1 MNQISA
7 FLIDIHQRSIYP
19 ARISYSERGIQIIE
33 PCDASLCKTYVLP
46 GFVDAHIHIESS
58 LMVPSQFARMAV
70 AHGTVATVSDP
81 HEIANVLGVKGVE
94 YMLDDASNVPFHFF
108 FGAPSCVPASVFETN
123 GATLGPAEVEYLLSK
138 DSIWYLAEVMNF
150 PGVIAV
156 DPDLMQKIAIAKRL
170 NKPVDGHAPALSG
183 EGLKKYIAAGITT
196 DHECFKLEE
205 ALEKLENGM
214 KIQIRE
220 GSAACN
226 FEALHSLIS
235 SHRASV
241 MLCSD
246 DKHPDS
252 LLDGHLNSIVK
263 RALLKGHNLFDC
275 LIAASKNTIE
285 HYSLPVGMLRTGD
298 SADFI
303 EIDSPENFLVLQ
315 TVIKG
320 KTVYNRGD
328 VLFDSPRTGSIN
340 EFLRYQIK
348 PEDIKVSFSGEQNI
362 PVIQAIDGQLI
373 TTKGLV
379 SPKVINNEIVS
390 DVSRDILKIVV
401 INRYHQAKPAVSFIQ
416 NFGLKKGAMAST
428 VAHDSHNLIAVGT
441 NDEDLLRV
449 IELVQNSKG
458 GLAATAHGIDELLP
472 LDVAGL
478 MSTLSADDVTDR
490 YIRLDHFVKHELG
503 SGLRAPFMTLSFMA
517 LLVIPSIKLSDKGL
531 FDGDS
536 FRFM

>member
-1 MNQISA
+1 
-7 FLIDIHQRSIYP
+7 
-19 ARISYSERGIQIIE
+19 
-33 PCDASLCKTYVLP
+33 
-46 GFVDAHIHIESS
+46 
-58 LMVPSQFARMAV
+58 
-70 AHGTVATVSDP
+70 
-81 HEIANVLGVKGVE
+81 
-94 YMLDDASNVPFHFF
+94 
-108 FGAPSCVPASVFETN
+108 
-123 GATLGPAEVEYLLSK
+123 
-138 DSIWYLAEVMNF
+138 
-150 PGVIAV
+150 
-156 DPDLMQKIAIAKRL
+156 MQKIAIAKRL
-170 NKPVDGHAPALSG
+170 SKPVDGHAPALGG

-205 ALEKLENGM
+205 ALEKIKNGM

-235 SHRASV
+235 SHRDSV

-252 LLDGHLNSIVK
+252 LLDGHLNSLVK

-275 LIAASKNTIE
+275 IIAASKNTIQ
-285 HYSLPVGMLRTGD
+285 HYGLPVGMLRPGD

-320 KTVYNRGD
+320 KTVYNKGD
-328 VLFDSPRTGSIN
+328 VNFESPKAQSIN
-340 EFLRYQIK
+340 QFQNYK
-348 PEDIKVSFSGEQNI
+348 VNHDDIKVPFNGEHNI

-379 SPKVINNEIVS
+379 SPKVVNDEIVS

-441 NDEDLLRV
+441 NDEDLLQV

-458 GLAATAHGIDELLP
+458 GLAATANGIDELLP

-478 MSTLSADDVTDR
+478 MSTLSASEVTDR
-490 YIRLDHFVKHELG
+490 YSRLDQFVKHDLG
-503 SGLRAPFMTLSFMA
+503 SSLRAPFMTLSFMA

-536 FRFM
+536 FCFM